1 VEKKTVMKREIIR
14 RGWGVLENEENK
26 MEISLL
32 EGLNNGSNKKNK
44 IRTMEVKERSDGK
57 SR

>member
-1 VEKKTVMKREIIR
+1 MKREIIR